1 MHIRETSNEIDS
13 ILKAQNAREKKFSL
27 WNGRRE
33 KERGRERYPSHDSH
47 KTSWIRCTV
56 AIVLSSDL
64 ASGYAQNSAVVPR
77 PTTTTYHPP
86 HDVRYA

>member
-13 ILKAQNAREKKFSL
+13 ILKAQNAREKSFHCGMVEGK
-27 WNGRRE
+27 
-33 KERGRERYPSHDSH
+33 GRERYPSHDSH